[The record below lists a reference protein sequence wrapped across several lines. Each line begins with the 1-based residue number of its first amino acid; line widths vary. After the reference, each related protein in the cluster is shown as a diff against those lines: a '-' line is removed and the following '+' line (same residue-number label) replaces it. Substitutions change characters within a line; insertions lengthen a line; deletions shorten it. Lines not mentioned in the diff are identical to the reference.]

1 LSLLTASFP
10 EGRERAKA
18 VALYGATAGIGAS
31 LGLVIGGALA
41 EWVSWRAGFFINVP
55 IGAAMIVL
63 APRFLP
69 ETGRSTGRFDL
80 TGAISATLGVGAIV
94 FAIIHSAEAGWA
106 SPVTVTA
113 LVAGAVLMVVLIA
126 GERRAA
132 QPIMP
137 LRLFAD
143 RQRVGAYVARLLYL
157 GAMIGFFYFSTQ
169 FMQGVLGFTAF
180 QAGIAFFPMTLVNF
194 AVALQIPRL
203 TARFGQALPLAIG
216 VVLTLLGMVWL
227 SRVHVASSYWDAVAL
242 PMVLIGAG
250 QGLAFAPLTSAGIAG
265 VPAEDAGAASG
276 LVNTFHQLGMA
287 LGLGVLVAASANSGR
302 GLPSAAAVLTAR
314 VDTALLAG
322 SLLLVL
328 CLLAVLAL
336 VVPSTNPS
344 PDPSTSSPE
353 SESHAEIDEAL
364 HR

>member
-1 LSLLTASFP
+1 
-10 EGRERAKA
+10 
-18 VALYGATAGIGAS
+18 
-31 LGLVIGGALA
+31 
-41 EWVSWRAGFFINVP
+41 
-55 IGAAMIVL
+55 
-63 APRFLP
+63 
-69 ETGRSTGRFDL
+69 
-80 TGAISATLGVGAIV
+80 V
-94 FAIIHSAEAGWA
+94 FAIIHSAESGWA
-106 SPVTVTA
+106 SPVTIAA
-113 LVAGAVLMVVLIA
+113 LVAGAVLMVVLVA

-169 FMQGVLGFTAF
+169 FMQGVLGFSAF
-180 QAGIAFFPMTLVNF
+180 QAGVAFFPMTVVNF

-203 TARFGQALPLAIG
+203 TARFGQALPLATG

-265 VPAEDAGAASG
+265 VPAQDAGAASG
-276 LVNTFHQLGMA
+276 LVNTFHQVGMA
-287 LGLGVLVAASANSGR
+287 LGLGILVAASANSGR
-302 GLPSAAAVLTAR
+302 GLSSAAEVLTAR
-314 VDTALLAG
+314 VDTALLTG

-328 CLLAVLAL
+328 CLLAVLVL
-336 VVPSTNPS
+336 VLPRTRRRRSAAA
-344 PDPSTSSPE
+344 PDTSTSFTE
-353 SESHAEIDEAL
+353 SDSHAKADATSYRQRPGGQL
-364 HR
+364 RRGGLVRPDLPRRGAVPGPGQTRSTSLLAPTRPGTCMPWARPCTSPKAPAWSVPATDR